1 MKYNN
6 DIPNNHSSINSLIKS
21 GIYHLY
27 NSLKHLINMEL
38 ELIYIIIMIIIW

>member
-6 DIPNNHSSINSLIKS
+6 DKPNNHSSINSLIKS

-27 NSLKHLINMEL
+27 NSWIHLINMEL
-38 ELIYIIIMIIIW
+38 ELI